1 MKQNQALQ
9 HWLFVRHDNDCKR
22 RINMRHVFIATAATA
37 MMMSLAHAQT
47 ATTTE
52 TEVFVTAQPTDALSS
67 NIVGLNVS
75 DAEGTVFGE
84 IKDLVVTQ
92 DELSGYIVSVGGFLG
107 IGEKYVIV
115 SPESVN
121 LNYLDDSKSWEATM
135 SATKEE
141 IEKAPEFKYEGRW
154 AK

>member
-1 MKQNQALQ
+1 M
-9 HWLFVRHDNDCKR
+9 R
-22 RINMRHVFIATAATA
+22 RIFIATAATA
-37 MMMSLAHAQT
+37 LMMSLAHAQT
-47 ATTTE
+47 VTTTE
-52 TEVFVTAQPTDALSS
+52 TEVFVTAQPTDILSS
-67 NIVGLNVS
+67 NIVGLNVA

-84 IKDLVVTQ
+84 IKDVIISQ
-92 DELSGYIVSVGGFLG
+92 NELSGYIVSVGGFLG
-107 IGEKYVIV
+107 IGERYVIV

-121 LNYLDDSKSWEATM
+121 ITYLDDSKSWEATM

>member
-1 MKQNQALQ
+1 M
-9 HWLFVRHDNDCKR
+9 R
-22 RINMRHVFIATAATA
+22 RIFIATAATA
-37 MMMSLAHAQT
+37 LMMSLAHAQT
-47 ATTTE
+47 VTTTE
-52 TEVFVTAQPTDALSS
+52 TEVFVTAQPTDILSS
-67 NIVGLNVS
+67 NIIGLNVA

-84 IKDLVVTQ
+84 IKDVIISQ
-92 DELSGYIVSVGGFLG
+92 NELSGYIVSVGGFLG
-107 IGEKYVIV
+107 IGERYVIV

-121 LNYLDDSKSWEATM
+121 ITYLDDSKSWEATM